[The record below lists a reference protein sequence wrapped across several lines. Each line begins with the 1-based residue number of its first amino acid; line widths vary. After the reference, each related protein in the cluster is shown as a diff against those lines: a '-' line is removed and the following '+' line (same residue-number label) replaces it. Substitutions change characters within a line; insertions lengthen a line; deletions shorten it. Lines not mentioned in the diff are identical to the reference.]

1 MSKKFDQIEKAQ
13 KEFNRR
19 YGVDFDIEE
28 LDASLSGLSEFGV
41 GVGVDN
47 MYRMKF
53 TSLYEKAY
61 VNFIDRKLGDRF
73 DFADMLNEFDKNIME
88 PYRALCAEEKS
99 TPPKTYGGWRMSEYL
114 ASANRFLARVPENK
128 LTYAKE
134 RYHGGKLSLSDMRK
148 HVNDLK
154 KKGNA
159 VTKEELSAVDCY
171 LRMLTEDQKGR
182 TFAENFRHPVRYF
195 MEWFS
200 MSRLTKFLEEKTGGA
215 LTVENG
221 QNPTYEEIS
230 KLTED
235 GTIAQTKEA
244 LTAGLKLA
252 TEREGSDVQ
261 NTNNKETVDLSG
273 TDLFRENSNVS
284 KQVKSTAPTVNNE
297 LNLF

>member
-1 MSKKFDQIEKAQ
+1 
-13 KEFNRR
+13 
-19 YGVDFDIEE
+19 
-28 LDASLSGLSEFGV
+28 
-41 GVGVDN
+41 
-47 MYRMKF
+47 
-53 TSLYEKAY
+53 
-61 VNFIDRKLGDRF
+61 
-73 DFADMLNEFDKNIME
+73 
-88 PYRALCAEEKS
+88 
-99 TPPKTYGGWRMSEYL
+99 
-114 ASANRFLARVPENK
+114 
-128 LTYAKE
+128 
-134 RYHGGKLSLSDMRK
+134 
-148 HVNDLK
+148 
-154 KKGNA
+154 
-159 VTKEELSAVDCY
+159 
-171 LRMLTEDQKGR
+171 
-182 TFAENFRHPVRYF
+182 
-195 MEWFS
+195 